1 MWVDLINW
9 KLIFKMHIFN
19 YKTCEG
25 YIWYIQGDFFKPD
38 EFCFLIAPKANKL
51 QSGII
56 AQKKQK
62 FLGFYLIPVMTKSDH
77 YFFCNLL

>member
-1 MWVDLINW
+1 M
-9 KLIFKMHIFN
+9 KQTFKQTEKNKETGSTYVIL
-19 YKTCEG
+19 
-25 YIWYIQGDFFKPD
+25 QGDFLKSD

-62 FLGFYLIPVMTKSDH
+62 FIGFYLIPVMTKSDH